1 MMVVAGRWCDGF
13 ARWQWWLVFF
23 LGGGW
28 VFLVIF
34 MKRKREKEL
43 AKLIF

>member
-28 VFLVIF
+28 VFKKIYIYIF
-34 MKRKREKEL
+34 L
-43 AKLIF
+43 FFFILW